1 MWRAGTQDYPSRN
14 EAEQD
19 WQQSRW
25 DNQTRQAR
33 TAMSQ
38 STKNESVQTKAL
50 TSKTERIASANCQSK
65 HHKDPDQTNLTTA
78 EANVT
83 EQQHNEEPENN
94 QTGGIKRLA
103 SKISNY
109 ESTGAI
115 YFRQAKTIPTALWDA
130 IDELSSVARGS

>member
-1 MWRAGTQDYPSRN
+1 
-14 EAEQD
+14 
-19 WQQSRW
+19 
-25 DNQTRQAR
+25 
-33 TAMSQ
+33 MSQ
-38 STKNESVQTKAL
+38 STKNESVKTKEL

-65 HHKDPDQTNLTTA
+65 QHKDPDQTNLTIA

-109 ESTGAI
+109 ESKGAI
-115 YFRQAKTIPTALWDA
+115 YFRQAKTIPTAL
-130 IDELSSVARGS
+130 